1 MKSLLQDLRY
11 AGRLLLRSPGFTLL
25 TVITLAL
32 GIGANAAIFSVVD
45 GVLLAPLPY
54 RQPDRLMAI
63 YSQFPG
69 LGFDKFWVDAREY
82 TEFRQWSTRYEDVG
96 AYTVGSVNLEG
107 RDQPVRAVAAFA
119 TASLFK
125 TLGVP
130 PQLGRAYTPQQD
142 LPNAER
148 TIVLSDG
155 LWRRAFGG
163 DPGVLGRRVKVD
175 GEPRTVLGV
184 MPPGFDIDGRHV
196 EAWIPLAL
204 DPANPGF
211 RGSHYLYLV
220 GRLRP
225 GVGLEQARAEVEGLL
240 ARWRREL
247 PDDHTPDPE
256 QHRLIV
262 KPLLENLVGDVR
274 TRVLVLAAAVGLV
287 LLIACLNVANLL
299 LARAEARHREIA
311 IRTAMGANRGRLLRQ
326 FLTESVVLALVGGAL
341 GLLLAFWGVR
351 AIVALNADSIP
362 RVEAIGVDARA
373 VGFTLAVSLLTGL
386 LFGLAPALH
395 ARGSAFFS
403 ALKEGGQRTTAG
415 AASLWFRRGLVV
427 AEITLASILVIGA
440 GLLIKSFWM
449 LQRVDPGFDPEGVLS
464 FQLSLPDA
472 AYPEEHRVTAFYRD
486 LTARLATLPGVEG
499 AAAMS
504 GLPPKRDVVAND
516 MTFESVPQT
525 PDGPPH
531 NVDYWQFVTHE
542 YFQTLGIPLVEG
554 RLFNRSDGRG
564 SPGVVLINQ
573 TMAKVFWPGRS
584 PIGDRLKA
592 GGDDSPWLTIVG
604 VVADVK
610 QGGIEEETGTELY
623 LLQDQ
628 APDTVGGAADTL
640 WVVLRT
646 QRDPMSLASMVRQE
660 IRRMDPSLPIAQ
672 MRPLEQVVYDAM
684 AGPRFVMVLVLLFAV
699 VALVLAAVGTYG
711 VLSYS
716 VEQRTQEIGVRMAL
730 GAEIGQVL
738 RMVLA
743 QGGVLAGI
751 GLGLGVLGALALR
764 QVLASLLF
772 GVAPTD
778 PLIFAAVASLLAA
791 VAFGACWFPA
801 RRAARVEPIT
811 ALRYE

>member
-1 MKSLLQDLRY
+1 MKSLVQDLRF
-11 AGRLLLRSPGFTLL
+11 AGRLLVRSPGFTLL
-25 TVITLAL
+25 AVTALAL
-32 GIGANAAIFSVVD
+32 GIGANAAIFSVVN
-45 GVLLAPLPY
+45 GVLVTPLPY

-69 LGFDKFWVDAREY
+69 LGFDKFWVDPREY

-96 AYTVGSVNLEG
+96 AYVTGSVNLEG
-107 RDQPVRAVAAFA
+107 SSQPVRARAAFA
-119 TASLFK
+119 TASLFT
-125 TLGVP
+125 TLGVAP
-130 PQLGRAYTPQQD
+130 EVGQYYTPRQD

-163 DPGVLGRRVKVD
+163 DPGVLGQRVKVD
-175 GEPRTVLGV
+175 GQERTILGV
-184 MPPGFDIDGRHV
+184 MPPDFDIDGRKI

-211 RGSHYLYLV
+211 RGNHYLYLV

-225 GVGLEQARAEVEGLL
+225 GAGLADARAELNGLI
-240 ARWRREL
+240 ARWKKEL
-247 PDDHTPDPE
+247 PDAHTPDPE
-256 QHRLIV
+256 RHRLIV
-262 KPLLENLVGDVR
+262 KPLLEDLVGNVR
-274 TRVLVLAAAVGLV
+274 TRVLVLAVAVGLV

-311 IRTAMGANRGRLLRQ
+311 IRTAMGASRGRLLRQ
-326 FLTESVVLALVGGAL
+326 FLTESVLLALAGGAL

-362 RVEAIGVDARA
+362 RVESIGVDARA
-373 VGFTLAVSLLTGL
+373 VAFTLIVSLLTGL

-395 ARGSAFFS
+395 ARGSAFFA

-415 AASLWFRRGLVV
+415 SASLWFRRLLVV
-427 AEITLASILVIGA
+427 AEITLASVLVIGA

-449 LQRVDPGFDPEGVLS
+449 LQRVDPGFDPKGVLS
-464 FQLSLPDA
+464 FQVSLPDA
-472 AYPEEHRVTAFYRD
+472 TYPDEHKVTAFYRD
-486 LTARLATLPGVEG
+486 LTARLAALPGVEG

-504 GLPPKRDVVAND
+504 GLPPKRDVIAND
-516 MTFESVPQT
+516 MAFESIPPT
-525 PDGPPH
+525 PDGPPQ
-531 NVDYWQFVTHE
+531 NVDYWQFVTRE
-542 YFQTLGIPLVEG
+542 YFQTLKIPVVEG
-554 RLFNRSDGRG
+554 RLFEKSDDRG
-564 SPGVVLINQ
+564 TPGVVLINQ
-573 TMAKVFWPGRS
+573 TMAKVFWPHRS
-584 PIGDRLKA
+584 PIGDRIKSP
-592 GGDDSPWLTIVG
+592 GDSSPWLTIVG

-610 QGGIEEETGTELY
+610 QGGIDAKTGTEVYFLE
-623 LLQDQ
+623 DQ
-628 APDTVGGAADTL
+628 APETVGGAADTL
-640 WVVLRT
+640 WVAVRT
-646 QRDPMSLASMVRQE
+646 RQDPMSLAGAARQE
-660 IRRMDPSLPIAQ
+660 VRRLDPALPVEQ
-672 MRPLEQVVYDAM
+672 MRPLEQVISESV
-684 AGPRFVMVLVLLFAV
+684 AGPRFVMVLVLVFAV

-730 GAEIGQVL
+730 GAQIGQIL
-738 RMVLA
+738 RMVLT

-764 QVLASLLF
+764 KVLASLLF

-778 PLIFAAVASLLAA
+778 PLIFAAVAVLLAA
-791 VAFGACWFPA
+791 VAFAACWFPA
-801 RRAARVEPIT
+801 RRAAQVDPLE